1 MTGIQRARKMRAI
14 VHEVT
19 WIDRGQTIVSFAFY
33 FRDHLGLVKHL
44 ELESD
49 IISSLGFRLISV
61 AMIMD

>member
-1 MTGIQRARKMRAI
+1 MRAI